1 MSSPSRGLFETALI
15 CLILDYLP
23 NATRFSLRPPDY
35 HRENPHHGKSIIM
48 PTKLVNIVG
57 RTLTEDAIR
66 TDAED
71 LFLVTLASG
80 TYTPSGTN
88 PVCSVSSPRLGQ
100 CRFWA
105 YSYPAIA
112 QHCRMPTCK
121 TPGRY
126 EKRRALAYNIQTT
139 LFLVTGGV
147 LPRRRRVRNAP
158 SPTPICH
165 KVWTV
170 VTWGSPH
177 AL

>member
-88 PVCSVSSPRLGQ
+88 PVCSVSSPRLGP
-100 CRFWA
+100 CRFFTH
-105 YSYPAIA
+105 SYPALA
-112 QHCRMPTCK
+112 QHCRMPACK
-121 TPGRY
+121 AARRY
-126 EKRRALAYNIQTT
+126 EQRRAVAYNIQTT

-147 LPRRRRVRNAP
+147 LPRRRRARNAP
-158 SPTPICH
+158 FLTPIYH

-170 VTWGSPH
+170 VARGSPD